1 MMKLFTAPKVV
12 LSVIFLTV
20 LLAFMDHLLTPFWVE
35 SISWVVLVFFT
46 LEMLCKIQMEG
57 WQQYASSWGNRADLC
72 IIASSILWVLV
83 HGMGEGSL
91 AFLRMF
97 RFLSMVRILKLI
109 PDTAQMVRGVL
120 RAIKASR
127 AIVILLGIQ
136 LVFFSLLG
144 FTLFGR
150 PLPDFFGTPLRSLNT
165 IFSVFTVENWAAA
178 PEAASLLGQPWLYY
192 GVNTFVIMVL
202 VIGGFISLS
211 LANAIFVD
219 EMASDNNDDVK
230 AQLRLLKS
238 DNQAMQAQLE
248 EIISRLK
255 SLNP

>member
-1 MMKLFTAPKVV
+1 
-12 LSVIFLTV
+12 
-20 LLAFMDHLLTPFWVE
+20 
-35 SISWVVLVFFT
+35 
-46 LEMLCKIQMEG
+46 
-57 WQQYASSWGNRADLC
+57 
-72 IIASSILWVLV
+72 
-83 HGMGEGSL
+83 MGEGSL

-230 AQLRLLKS
+230 AQLRLLKR

-255 SLNP
+255 SLNA

>member
-136 LVFFSLLG
+136 LIFFSLLG

-230 AQLRLLKS
+230 AQLRLLKR

-255 SLNP
+255 SLNA

>member
-83 HGMGEGSL
+83 HGVGEGSL

-230 AQLRLLKS
+230 AQLRLLKG

>member
-1 MMKLFTAPKVV
+1 MKLFTAPKVV

-35 SISWVVLVFFT
+35 CISWIVLIYFT
-46 LEMLCKIQMEG
+46 LEVVCKIHLEG
-57 WQQYASSWGNRADLC
+57 WRTYANSLGNRADLI
-72 IIASSILWVLV
+72 IIAASLLWVLV

-97 RFLSMVRILKLI
+97 RFLSMVRILKLM

-144 FTLFGR
+144 FTLFGQ
-150 PLPDFFGTPLRSLNT
+150 PLPEFFGTPLKSLNT
-165 IFSVFTVENWAAA
+165 IFSVFTVENWTVA
-178 PEAASLLGQPWLYY
+178 PEAARLLGHPWLYY
-192 GVNTFVIMVL
+192 GVNSFVILVL

-230 AQLRLLKS
+230 AQLLLLKQ
-238 DNQAMQAQLE
+238 DNQAMHAQLK
-248 EIISRLK
+248 EILAALK
-255 SLNP
+255 SSKL

>member
-178 PEAASLLGQPWLYY
+178 PQAASLLGQPWLYY

-230 AQLRLLKS
+230 AQLRLLKR

-255 SLNP
+255 SLNA

>member
-178 PEAASLLGQPWLYY
+178 PEAASWLGQPWLYY
-192 GVNTFVIMVL
+192 GVNPFVIMVL
-202 VIGGFISLS
+202 VLGGDISLS

-230 AQLRLLKS
+230 AQLRLLKR

>member
-1 MMKLFTAPKVV
+1 MKLFTAPKVV

-20 LLAFMDHLLTPFWVE
+20 LLAFIDHLLTPFWVE
-35 SISWVVLVFFT
+35 SISWIVLIYFT
-46 LEMLCKIQMEG
+46 LEVACKIYLEG
-57 WQQYASSWGNRADLC
+57 WRTYANSWGNRADLF
-72 IIASSILWVLV
+72 IIAASLLWVLV

-97 RFLSMVRILKLI
+97 RFLSMVRILKLM
-109 PDTAQMVRGVL
+109 PDTAQMLRGVL

-144 FTLFGR
+144 FTLFGQ
-150 PLPDFFGTPLRSLNT
+150 PLPEFFGTPLKSLNT

-192 GVNTFVIMVL
+192 GVNSFVILVL

-230 AQLRLLKS
+230 AQLLLLKQ
-238 DNQAMQAQLE
+238 DNQAMQTQLE
-248 EIISRLK
+248 EILFTLK
-255 SLNP
+255 SSKP

>member
-1 MMKLFTAPKVV
+1 
-12 LSVIFLTV
+12 
-20 LLAFMDHLLTPFWVE
+20 
-35 SISWVVLVFFT
+35 
-46 LEMLCKIQMEG
+46 
-57 WQQYASSWGNRADLC
+57 
-72 IIASSILWVLV
+72 
-83 HGMGEGSL
+83 MGEGSL

-97 RFLSMVRILKLI
+97 RFLSMVRILKLM
-109 PDTAQMVRGVL
+109 PDTAQMLRGVL

-144 FTLFGR
+144 FTLFGQ
-150 PLPDFFGTPLRSLNT
+150 PLPEFFGTPLKSLNT

-192 GVNTFVIMVL
+192 GVNSFVILVL

-230 AQLRLLKS
+230 AQLLLLKQ
-238 DNQAMQAQLE
+238 DNQAMQTQLE
-248 EIISRLK
+248 EILFTLK
-255 SLNP
+255 SSKP

>member
-1 MMKLFTAPKVV
+1 MA
-12 LSVIFLTV
+12 
-20 LLAFMDHLLTPFWVE
+20 H
-35 SISWVVLVFFT
+35 
-46 LEMLCKIQMEG
+46 LCKLLGESGGFVHHRGQPPMGLGAWYGRGQFGFFE
-57 WQQYASSWGNRADLC
+57 DV
-72 IIASSILWVLV
+72 SIFI
-83 HGMGEGSL
+83 HGAYPQIDAGYCTD
-91 AFLRMF
+91 A
-97 RFLSMVRILKLI
+97 
-109 PDTAQMVRGVL
+109 RGVL

-144 FTLFGR
+144 FTLFGQ
-150 PLPDFFGTPLRSLNT
+150 PLPEFFGTPLKSLNT

-192 GVNTFVIMVL
+192 GVNSFVILVL

-230 AQLRLLKS
+230 AQLLLLKQ
-238 DNQAMQAQLE
+238 DNQAMQTQLE
-248 EIISRLK
+248 EILFTLK
-255 SLNP
+255 SSKP

>member
-1 MMKLFTAPKVV
+1 MKLFTAPKVV

-57 WQQYASSWGNRADLC
+57 WQKYASSWGNRADLC

-230 AQLRLLKS
+230 AQLRLLKG